1 MHGVPLLR
9 TWTKFQKFT
18 LMSIRK
24 LSEIGVVICSKNTK
38 KGEKRGRESGS
49 KEEDTELDNFRSSR
63 PEVFCKKAVLRNFA
77 KFTGKYLCRSLFFN
91 KIADWDLQLYT
102 LFRSS
107 RRHLVSGAKSHVGSV
122 NPTNLGL
129 WFEALLAIWCH
140 MFACFLLL
148 DLWFIIKT
156 KK

>member
-9 TWTKFQKFT
+9 TRTKFQKFT

-77 KFTGKYLCRSLFFN
+77 KFTGKYLCLRP
-91 KIADWDLQLYT
+91 AT
-102 LFRSS
+102 LLKRDSDT
-107 RRHLVSGAKSHVGSV
+107 SV
-122 NPTNLGL
+122 
-129 WFEALLAIWCH
+129 
-140 MFACFLLL
+140 FL
-148 DLWFIIKT
+148 
-156 KK
+156 